1 MSINANFTSDISCPS
16 HQLHLPMLRALFTTI
31 TLFHY
36 TTARFWEYSGVQREI
51 RPLYVRF
58 QLCPRTAFEF
68 PLPNPGVH
76 PHTDASLLGL
86 VWSPIPCDHA
96 FVIALLLML
105 PKAILQNTPLLAFDG
120 VLRRR
125 SSEDDCSPTHLACPH
140 PARLEACSARFFL
153 RPEITKHSKLIISKG
168 VSFLTKTFESCKTPL
183 KCPSERDGSDLSTG
197 PQQVTSYSLVK
208 FGAQQVKTR
217 YKSELPEL
225 VLWIAQI
232 LLIRPI
238 LMLITL
244 NKLKICT

>member
-105 PKAILQNTPLLAFDG
+105 PKAILQNTPFSPLTASFGGGLPKMTARRLILLA
-120 VLRRR
+120 
-125 SSEDDCSPTHLACPH
+125 
-140 PARLEACSARFFL
+140 
-153 RPEITKHSKLIISKG
+153 LIQP
-168 VSFLTKTFESCKTPL
+168 V
-183 KCPSERDGSDLSTG
+183 
-197 PQQVTSYSLVK
+197 
-208 FGAQQVKTR
+208 
-217 YKSELPEL
+217 
-225 VLWIAQI
+225 
-232 LLIRPI
+232 
-238 LMLITL
+238 
-244 NKLKICT
+244 